1 MQTSSK
7 EGKKVLLRVSNLKQY
22 FPLKKKGLFVKAND
36 GITLDIYEGETFGL
50 VGESG
55 CGKST
60 LGRTLLQLYRQTDGR
75 TMYYG
80 RTLDDLAPAYVKK
93 TLQTLDKRREKW
105 HELKKHLANV
115 QKEYDA
121 LPDGEAKYKKHN
133 ELDKAVKDENDALLD
148 MANLIGGFVCVKDV
162 HPAQKLFLEEYRI
175 SSARVKEMNRRAAVQ
190 LDLDDALFDIKKG
203 EEKGKN
209 VGGLKNKE
217 TKLRADL
224 AKIDEKLADL
234 ACQIGDVRKQLD
246 TMRAQ
251 YAGDADF
258 ARYEVLRDEGIDLA
272 RLEYNEIRRLRRDLQ
287 LIFQDP
293 YSSLNPRMTVGN
305 IIGEGLLAHG
315 FFKKNDERM
324 QEYIIKTME
333 DAGLASYFLHRF
345 PHQFSGGQRQR
356 IGIARSLAVQPK
368 FVVCDEAVSALDVS
382 IQSQI
387 INLLADLKE
396 QSNLTYLFITHDLS
410 VVKYISDRIGV
421 MYLGNMVEL
430 ANTQELFDHPL
441 HPYTEALM
449 AAIPT
454 TDVEEHR
461 ELRILEGD
469 IPSPVNPPAG
479 MQIPHALRALH
490 GNLQARRAGVEGNGA
505 GPLRR
510 LPPSVGQGGISH
522 ARAHAFSGTL
532 RAFPQAANGKD
543 GRANYRPRALRR
555 NGERRRAGD
564 AHRRDDYHCADL
576 SCRDGGVGAGGIFL
590 HRSIKEK
597 ASLFPKKGIRFF
609 NSFRLPPAPTS
620 LKEGGLILTLML
632 LMQKGS
638 LSEGAGAR

>member
-1 MQTSSK
+1 MQTSNN

-22 FPLKKKGLFVKAND
+22 FPLKKKGLYVKAND

-80 RTLDDLAPAYVKK
+80 RTLDDLAPVYVKK
-93 TLQTLDKRREKW
+93 TLQTLEKRREKW

-148 MANLIGGFVCVKDV
+148 MANLIGGFVCVKDIQAV
-162 HPAQKLFLEEYRI
+162 QKLFLEEYRI
-175 SSARVKEMNRRAAVQ
+175 SKERVKEMNRRGAVQ
-190 LDLDDALFDIKKG
+190 LDLDDLLFDIKKA
-203 EEKGKN
+203 EENGKN
-209 VGGLKNKE
+209 TSGLKSKE
-217 TKLRADL
+217 AKLRASL
-224 AKIDEKLADL
+224 AKIDEKLAEL
-234 ACQIGDVRKQLD
+234 ARQIGDVRHQLD
-246 TMRAQ
+246 AQRAQ
-251 YAGDADF
+251 YADDAEF
-258 ARYEVLRDEGIDLA
+258 ARYEALRDEGIDLA
-272 RLEYNEIRRLRRDLQ
+272 RLEYNEIRQLRRDLQ

-356 IGIARSLAVQPK
+356 IGIARSLAVKPK

-410 VVKYISDRIGV
+410 VVKYISDRVGV

-430 ANTQELFDHPL
+430 ADTQEIFDHPL

-469 IPSPVNPPAG
+469 IPSPVNPPQGCKFHTRCAHCTE
-479 MQIPHALRALH
+479 ICKHAVPEWREMAPGH
-490 GNLQARRAGVEGNGA
+490 FVACHH
-505 GPLRR
+505 PL
-510 LPPSVGQGGISH
+510 
-522 ARAHAFSGTL
+522 
-532 RAFPQAANGKD
+532 
-543 GRANYRPRALRR
+543 
-555 NGERRRAGD
+555 GE
-564 AHRRDDYHCADL
+564 
-576 SCRDGGVGAGGIFL
+576 
-590 HRSIKEK
+590 KE
-597 ASLFPKKGIRFF
+597 
-609 NSFRLPPAPTS
+609 
-620 LKEGGLILTLML
+620 
-632 LMQKGS
+632 
-638 LSEGAGAR
+638 

>member
-1 MQTSSK
+1 MQTSNN

-80 RTLDDLAPAYVKK
+80 RTLDDLAPVYVKK
-93 TLQTLDKRREKW
+93 TLQTLEKRREKW

-148 MANLIGGFVCVKDV
+148 MANLIGGFVCVKDIQAV
-162 HPAQKLFLEEYRI
+162 QKLFLEEYRI
-175 SSARVKEMNRRAAVQ
+175 SKERVKEMNRRGAVQ
-190 LDLDDALFDIKKG
+190 LDLDDLLFDIKKA
-203 EEKGKN
+203 EENGKN
-209 VGGLKNKE
+209 TSGLKSKE
-217 TKLRADL
+217 AKLRASL
-224 AKIDEKLADL
+224 AKIDEKLAEL
-234 ACQIGDVRKQLD
+234 ARQIGDVRHQLD
-246 TMRAQ
+246 AQRAQ
-251 YAGDADF
+251 YADDAEF
-258 ARYEVLRDEGIDLA
+258 ARYEALRDEGIDLA
-272 RLEYNEIRRLRRDLQ
+272 RLEYNEIRQLRRDLQ

-356 IGIARSLAVQPK
+356 IGIARSLAVKPK

-469 IPSPVNPPAG
+469 IPSPVNPPQGCKFHTRCAHCTE
-479 MQIPHALRALH
+479 ICKHAVPEWKDMAPGH
-490 GNLQARRAGVEGNGA
+490 FVACHH
-505 GPLRR
+505 PL
-510 LPPSVGQGGISH
+510 GG
-522 ARAHAFSGTL
+522 
-532 RAFPQAANGKD
+532 
-543 GRANYRPRALRR
+543 
-555 NGERRRAGD
+555 E
-564 AHRRDDYHCADL
+564 
-576 SCRDGGVGAGGIFL
+576 
-590 HRSIKEK
+590 E
-597 ASLFPKKGIRFF
+597 
-609 NSFRLPPAPTS
+609 
-620 LKEGGLILTLML
+620 
-632 LMQKGS
+632 
-638 LSEGAGAR
+638 

>member
-1 MQTSSK
+1 MQTS
-7 EGKKVLLRVSNLKQY
+7 ENKKVLLRISNLKQY

-80 RTLDDLAPAYVKK
+80 RTLEEIAPRYVERTLRTIDKCRATWKALAK
-93 TLQTLDKRREKW
+93 TSEA
-105 HELKKHLANV
+105 LK
-115 QKEYDA
+115 KEYDA
-121 LPDGEAKYKKHN
+121 MPDGEEKYKKYN
-133 ELDKAVKDENDALLD
+133 DVAKALKDENDALLD
-148 MANLIGGFVCVKDV
+148 MANLIGGFVALDDIKEPIALLLKEYSLAVERKKARNKRKDV
-162 HPAQKLFLEEYRI
+162 QLEIDDLLFAAQKAEKAGENASAKRAKVEKQEKKAAEIDASIARI
-175 SSARVKEMNRRAAVQ
+175 DEQICAVRRQ
-190 LDLDDALFDIKKG
+190 LDD
-203 EEKGKN
+203 
-209 VGGLKNKE
+209 
-217 TKLRADL
+217 LRAPHL
-224 AKIDEKLADL
+224 SEPEFAK
-234 ACQIGDVRKQLD
+234 
-246 TMRAQ
+246 
-251 YAGDADF
+251 
-258 ARYEVLRDEGIDLA
+258 YEALRDEGIDLA
-272 RLEYNEIRRLRRDLQ
+272 RLEYPEIRLLRSDLQ

-324 QEYIIKTME
+324 QQYIIKTME

-387 INLLADLKE
+387 INLLYDLKE

-430 ANTQELFDHPL
+430 APTQELFNHPR

-454 TDVEEHR
+454 TDMEANK

-469 IPSPVNPPAG
+469 IPSPVNPPKG
-479 MQIPHALRALH
+479 CKFHTRCSRCTEICKHAVPEW
-490 GNLQARRAGVEGNGA
+490 VEIGENHFVA
-505 GPLRR
+505 CHHPLETE
-510 LPPSVGQGGISH
+510 
-522 ARAHAFSGTL
+522 A
-532 RAFPQAANGKD
+532 
-543 GRANYRPRALRR
+543 
-555 NGERRRAGD
+555 
-564 AHRRDDYHCADL
+564 
-576 SCRDGGVGAGGIFL
+576 
-590 HRSIKEK
+590 
-597 ASLFPKKGIRFF
+597 
-609 NSFRLPPAPTS
+609 
-620 LKEGGLILTLML
+620 
-632 LMQKGS
+632 
-638 LSEGAGAR
+638 

>member
-80 RTLDDLAPAYVKK
+80 RTLDDLAPVYVKK
-93 TLQTLDKRREKW
+93 TLQTLEKRREKW

-148 MANLIGGFVCVKDV
+148 MANLIGGFVCVKDIQAV
-162 HPAQKLFLEEYRI
+162 QKLFLEEYRI
-175 SSARVKEMNRRAAVQ
+175 SKERVKEMNRRGAVQ
-190 LDLDDALFDIKKG
+190 LDLDDLLFDIKKA
-203 EEKGKN
+203 EENGKN
-209 VGGLKNKE
+209 TSGLKSKE
-217 TKLRADL
+217 AKLRASL
-224 AKIDEKLADL
+224 AKIDEKLAEL
-234 ACQIGDVRKQLD
+234 ARQIGDVRHQLD
-246 TMRAQ
+246 AQRAQ
-251 YAGDADF
+251 YADDAEF
-258 ARYEVLRDEGIDLA
+258 ARYEALRDEGIDLA
-272 RLEYNEIRRLRRDLQ
+272 RLEYNEIRQLRRDLQ

-356 IGIARSLAVQPK
+356 IGIARSLAVKPK

-469 IPSPVNPPAG
+469 IPSPVNPPQGCKFHTRCAHCTE
-479 MQIPHALRALH
+479 ICKHAVPEWKEMAPGH
-490 GNLQARRAGVEGNGA
+490 FVACHH
-505 GPLRR
+505 PL
-510 LPPSVGQGGISH
+510 
-522 ARAHAFSGTL
+522 
-532 RAFPQAANGKD
+532 
-543 GRANYRPRALRR
+543 GR
-555 NGERRRAGD
+555 E
-564 AHRRDDYHCADL
+564 
-576 SCRDGGVGAGGIFL
+576 
-590 HRSIKEK
+590 E
-597 ASLFPKKGIRFF
+597 
-609 NSFRLPPAPTS
+609 
-620 LKEGGLILTLML
+620 
-632 LMQKGS
+632 
-638 LSEGAGAR
+638 

>member
-1 MQTSSK
+1 MQTSNN

-22 FPLKKKGLFVKAND
+22 FPLKQKGLYVKANA

-80 RTLDDLAPAYVKK
+80 RTLDDLAPVYVKK
-93 TLQTLDKRREKW
+93 TLQTLEKRREKW

-148 MANLIGGFVCVKDV
+148 MANLIGGFVCVKDIQAV
-162 HPAQKLFLEEYRI
+162 QKLFLEEYRI
-175 SSARVKEMNRRAAVQ
+175 SKERVKEMNRRGAVQ
-190 LDLDDALFDIKKG
+190 LDLDDLLFDIKKA
-203 EEKGKN
+203 EENGKN
-209 VGGLKNKE
+209 TSGLKNKE
-217 TKLRADL
+217 AKLRASL
-224 AKIDEKLADL
+224 AKIDEKLAEL
-234 ACQIGDVRKQLD
+234 ARRIGDVRRQRD
-246 TMRAQ
+246 AQRAQ
-251 YAGDADF
+251 YADDAEF
-258 ARYEVLRDEGIDLA
+258 ARYEALRDEGIDLA
-272 RLEYNEIRRLRRDLQ
+272 RLEYDEIRQLRRDLQ

-356 IGIARSLAVQPK
+356 IGIARSLAVKPK

-454 TDVEEHR
+454 TDVEENR

-469 IPSPVNPPAG
+469 IPSPVNPPQGCKFHTRCAHCTE
-479 MQIPHALRALH
+479 ICKHA
-490 GNLQARRAGVEGNGA
+490 VPEW
-505 GPLRR
+505 
-510 LPPSVGQGGISH
+510 
-522 ARAHAFSGTL
+522 
-532 RAFPQAANGKD
+532 
-543 GRANYRPRALRR
+543 
-555 NGERRRAGD
+555 
-564 AHRRDDYHCADL
+564 
-576 SCRDGGVGAGGIFL
+576 
-590 HRSIKEK
+590 KEMVPGHFV
-597 ASLFPKKGIRFF
+597 ACHHP
-609 NSFRLPPAPTS
+609 
-620 LKEGGLILTLML
+620 
-632 LMQKGS
+632 
-638 LSEGAGAR
+638 LSEKE